1 MPNMAKKKTQT
12 KKTQTST
19 NKQTSPSILNRLMR
33 WTFVACIWGGLL
45 LLALVAWYAKDLGK
59 ATRSVEAQK
68 TVVKIFAK
76 DEKTLLATYGDLRGD
91 NIRIED
97 LPEHI
102 PNAFIAIEDRRFY
115 SHFGVDLIGLTRA
128 MIANLKAGGIVQGG
142 STITQQLAKNLFF
155 SPERTLKRKAQ
166 EAMLALWLEWKYSKE
181 EILSAYLNHV
191 YFGSGAYGI
200 DAAAYVY
207 FNKSAKDLGL
217 NEAALLAGLVQAPS
231 RLSPSHNKEGAIKR
245 MKVVLN
251 DMVEND
257 FITKD
262 MMESASLIKIVDGK
276 ADGMNFTKQSK
287 NARYFTDW
295 VYKQVNIIASD
306 VGKDLNVTT
315 TLSPNV
321 QNRIADIIK
330 ANIDAKHPKTD
341 DKNHPEVSAVLL
353 NENGAIRAMVG
364 GYDYEE
370 SQFNRATDSRR
381 QAGSS
386 FKPVVYLAAI
396 EQGWRPEDLISNE
409 RITSGR
415 YRPSNYDGQY
425 SKYVTLTE
433 GLARSHNVAAV
444 HLIKET
450 GVKHVKD
457 LAERLGVDAEV
468 REELSTALG
477 TVDISMLDL
486 TAMYG
491 TIGQDGRQMTP
502 YGILKIETVD
512 GDTVYKYQATE
523 SPRVVSYKH
532 AQALKYM
539 MQDVVQSGTG
549 TRANPGFP
557 VAGKTGTTQDYRDAL
572 FVGFSSVYTMG
583 VWMGNDDN
591 SSMGR
596 VFGGTTPADIW
607 RQSMSVAHSGV
618 GAAPVTLYN
627 PKKEKE
633 EDTNLKSF
641 ISNLFSSSSN
651 DNNDSKK
658 RRPRSHDNEREVEV
672 DRYFND

>member
-1 MPNMAKKKTQT
+1 MAKKKAPT
-12 KKTQTST
+12 KKKNTSKA
-19 NKQTSPSILNRLMR
+19 KQQSPSFLHRMLR
-33 WTFVACIWGGLL
+33 WAFVIGIWCGLL
-45 LLALVAWYAKDLGK
+45 VLAIIAWYAKDLGK
-59 ATRSVEAQK
+59 VTRSVDAQQS
-68 TVVKIFAK
+68 VVKVFAK
-76 DEKTLLATYGDLRGD
+76 DGTTLLGTYGDLRGD

-97 LPEHI
+97 LPAHI

-115 SHFGVDLIGLTRA
+115 SHFGIDLIGLTRA
-128 MIANLKAGGIVQGG
+128 MAANVKAGGIVQGG

-155 SPERTLKRKAQ
+155 SSERTIKRKIQ

-217 NEAALLAGLVQAPS
+217 NESALLAGLVQAPS
-231 RLSPSHNKEGAIKR
+231 RLSPSHNKQGAIKR
-245 MKVVLN
+245 MKAVLN
-251 DMVEND
+251 DMVESG
-257 FITKD
+257 FITSE
-262 MMESASLIKIVDGK
+262 MMKGSSSIQIVDGK
-276 ADGMNFTKQSK
+276 AEGMEFSEQSK
-287 NARYFTDW
+287 NAHYFTDW
-295 VYKQVNIIASD
+295 VYKQVRIIASD
-306 VGKDLNVTT
+306 VEGDLNVTT
-315 TLSPNV
+315 TIMPAT
-321 QNRIADIIK
+321 QNEVATIVK
-330 ANIDAKHPKTD
+330 TTIDGKYPKDGDEKHPQ
-341 DKNHPEVSAVLL
+341 VAAVLL

-370 SQFNRATDSRR
+370 SQFNRATDGKR

-386 FKPVVYLAAI
+386 FKPVVYLSAI

-409 RITSGR
+409 RITRGR
-415 YRPSNYDGQY
+415 YRPSNYDGRY
-425 SKYVTLTE
+425 SEFVTLTE
-433 GLARSHNVAAV
+433 GLALSHNVAAV
-444 HLIKET
+444 HLIKEV

-477 TVDISMLDL
+477 TVDISLLDL

-502 YGILKIETVD
+502 YGILKIETD
-512 GDTVYKYQATE
+512 GGDTVYQYEATDA
-523 SPRVVSYKH
+523 PRVVSYKH

-539 MQDVVQSGTG
+539 MTQVVQQGTG

-591 SSMGR
+591 SPMGR
-596 VFGGTTPADIW
+596 VFGGTTPAEIW
-607 RQSMSVAHSGV
+607 RQSMSAAHKGV
-618 GAAPVTLYN
+618 GAGAVTSYN
-627 PKKEKE
+627 PETE
-633 EDTNLKSF
+633 EESNIKSF
-641 ISNLFSSSSN
+641 ISNLFSSRSDKNKEPSKRSSTNRN
-651 DNNDSKK
+651 D
-658 RRPRSHDNEREVEV
+658 VET
-672 DRYFND
+672 DYNFND